1 MTQNDLNL
9 RDRDKAFF
17 LIVKKKKKKKKKIEG
32 FYDP

>member
-9 RDRDKAFF
+9 RHPDKPFY